1 MTRSKLTVRTDV
13 PWDPASILCSPE
25 RAFQEPEII
34 IDRRMLSGWSFIP
47 WRTGKQWDFPL
58 PSGSEAPSSWDRCRS
73 LLEEMVFP
81 DCYTSLR
88 EPPFQSGYLLLLPYE
103 AGEIFEPAGTFL
115 PEPRFPVTII
125 ECLEV
130 VAYHHE
136 TRTLFLPASCPY
148 IPNSRPENDRRL
160 SSFPT
165 LPAALLPSMSLA
177 EYREKIAC
185 IQDAIGRGK
194 YFQLNFAMRFEAAP
208 ENLPDLLGL
217 YLNLSRAN
225 PSPGMGFF
233 SRKGTTIVSNS
244 PERLLTIEGNRLT
257 TTPIAGTLPLLS
269 NRDLSEKDFGSDPKE
284 RAEHIMTVD
293 LLRNDVGRIS
303 RSGSI
308 DVPRLLAVE
317 RYAHLLHLV
326 SDIRGTLKI
335 GTSMWDILC
344 AMFPGG
350 SVTGAPKIAVRKDI
364 ARLEKLPRGYYCG
377 AIGIWD
383 PAGFADF
390 NILIRT
396 VIRQGTSL
404 SLPVGSG
411 IVSDSIADK
420 EYREIRAK
428 AMTIMERMGARI

>member
-1 MTRSKLTVRTDV
+1 MTVRSNV
-13 PWDPASILCSPE
+13 PWDPISILCSPE
-25 RAFQEPEII
+25 RTVQEPAII
-34 IDRRMLSGWSFIP
+34 IDRKMLSGWSFIP
-47 WRTGKQWDFPL
+47 WRTGKQWDFFL
-58 PSGSEAPSSWDRCRS
+58 PSGSEEPGLWDRCRT

-81 DCYTSLR
+81 DSSTFLR
-88 EPPFQSGYLLLLPYE
+88 KPPFQSGYLLLLPYE
-103 AGEIFEPAGTFL
+103 AGEILEPAGTFL

-148 IPNSRPENDRRL
+148 LRALRPEKDRSL
-160 SSFPT
+160 SPLPT
-165 LPAALLPSMSLA
+165 LPADLQPSISFA
-177 EYREKIAC
+177 EYCEKIAG
-185 IQDAIGRGK
+185 IQDAIGRGE
-194 YFQLNFAMRFEAAP
+194 YFQLNFAMRFEANP
-208 ENLPDLLGL
+208 DNLPDCLGL
-217 YLNLSRAN
+217 YQNLSRAN
-225 PSPGMGFF
+225 PSPGMAFF
-233 SRKGTTIVSNS
+233 SRGETTIVSNS
-244 PERLLTIEGNRLT
+244 PERLFTIEGNRLT
-257 TTPIAGTLPLLS
+257 TTPIAGTLPLIA
-269 NRDLSEKDFGSDPKE
+269 NRNLSEKDFSSDPKE

-308 DVPRLLAVE
+308 EIPRLLAVE

-326 SDIRGTLKI
+326 SDIRGTLKT
-335 GTSMWDILC
+335 GTSMWDVLC

-364 ARLEKLPRGYYCG
+364 ARLERLPRGYYCG
-377 AIGIWD
+377 SIGIWD
-383 PAGFADF
+383 PTGFADF

-396 VIRQGTSL
+396 LIRQGRSL

-411 IVSDSIADK
+411 IVSDSIAGN

-428 AMTIMERMGARI
+428 AMTIMKRMGARI